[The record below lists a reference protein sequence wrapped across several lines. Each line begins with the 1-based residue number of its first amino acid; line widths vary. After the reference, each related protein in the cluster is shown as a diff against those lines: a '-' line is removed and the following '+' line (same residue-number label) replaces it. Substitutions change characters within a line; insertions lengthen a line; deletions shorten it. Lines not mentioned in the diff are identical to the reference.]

1 MAWIEC
7 PAELTADE
15 RLREMAS
22 IFAQG
27 VLRRRKCRLMSK
39 NVAPSDEILQKVGLL
54 GLEATGRSPLSVTS
68 GLLPETLKRGER

>member
-1 MAWIEC
+1 MSWIES

-27 VLRRRKCRLMSK
+27 MLRQRKCRTMPK
-39 NVAPSDEILQKVGLL
+39 CAAEIPQRAGLL
-54 GLEATGRSPLSVTS
+54 GLEVRPETLLSVTS